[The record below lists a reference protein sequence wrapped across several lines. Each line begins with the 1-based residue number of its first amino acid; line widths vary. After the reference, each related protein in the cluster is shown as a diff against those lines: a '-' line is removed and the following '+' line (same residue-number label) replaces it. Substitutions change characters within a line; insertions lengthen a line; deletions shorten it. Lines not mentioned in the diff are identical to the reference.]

1 MSQLHE
7 DIAATG
13 VVIAFPI
20 VLFES
25 LPSSSGL
32 TPKERNGSGGSTR
45 LHYFLCWRS
54 GFLVLLHAPKKRF
67 HFFEL
72 HGIATASTSRANLL
86 RIGS

>member
-1 MSQLHE
+1 
-7 DIAATG
+7 
-13 VVIAFPI
+13 
-20 VLFES
+20 
-25 LPSSSGL
+25 
-32 TPKERNGSGGSTR
+32 